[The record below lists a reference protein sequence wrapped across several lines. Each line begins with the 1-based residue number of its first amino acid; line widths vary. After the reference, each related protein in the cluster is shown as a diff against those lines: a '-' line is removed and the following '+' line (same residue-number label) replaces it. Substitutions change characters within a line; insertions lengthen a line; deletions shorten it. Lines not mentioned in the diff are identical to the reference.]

1 MINNSKERRI
11 KFDEDSWKILNNL
24 TSNDF
29 FSDLS
34 LAEMFALC
42 LIYGK
47 KQKMRTPLD
56 KDKKGRIR
64 EATINNTNI
73 VYLMMAIAVE
83 ETDNMEI
90 ILDKNEYFKISEEY
104 AKTGV
109 LFLQQDFLNVKKSS
123 DFLDNLENEALEF
136 FDEYINN

>member
-1 MINNSKERRI
+1 MSNNSKERRI
-11 KFDEDSWKILNNL
+11 IFDVDSWEIVNDLI
-24 TSNDF
+24 SNDLF
-29 FSDLS
+29 NGLS
-34 LAEMFALC
+34 LTEMFALC

-64 EATINNTNI
+64 EDTINNTDI

-83 ETDNMEI
+83 ETGNMEI
-90 ILDKNEYFKISEEY
+90 ILDKNEYFKICEEY

-109 LFLQQDFLNVKKSS
+109 IFLQQDFLNVKKSS
-123 DFLDNLENEALEF
+123 DFLDYLENEALEF
-136 FDEYINN
+136 FDKYINN